1 MRFVEPTMLT
11 AYTGPIAAG
20 VITPLGGVDP
30 AHHEA
35 LLLLSGKLTLAK
47 VVLLD
52 HKGGIAVLA
61 ELPADH
67 VDEQS
72 LR

>member
-1 MRFVEPTMLT
+1 
-11 AYTGPIAAG
+11 
-20 VITPLGGVDP
+20 
-30 AHHEA
+30 
-35 LLLLSGKLTLAK
+35 LTLAK

-72 LR
+72 LRLAISGVLEGVREVRSRVGSIDVGALPAASQP

>member
-1 MRFVEPTMLT
+1 
-11 AYTGPIAAG
+11 
-20 VITPLGGVDP
+20 
-30 AHHEA
+30 
-35 LLLLSGKLTLAK
+35 LTLAK